1 MRIYLL
7 FFCFFLLFG
16 CKDNLEN
23 QKSSPEPEVVSTP
36 TDTIVH
42 KSIKLVSAYTSS
54 ESHAAETRS
63 IFDNNINTMWV
74 SKKGMTQGEFIEAYF
89 EPSDQVVHKIG
100 LKMEHVGPMV
110 RIFRYR
116 VFLNG
121 KFIGEHKYSEL
132 ITINEKIEHL
142 KFQFSLVDLTETA
155 ITYKENK
162 SIRMAYSMPHQ
173 SVGVSEI
180 FLFDENE
187 NPIKVDYPSPVN
199 NSMNPLLSEGASQPI
214 KVKEGSVLQPLVN
227 RHFANTWKPE
237 ETSVTNTIIL
247 RDNGTFNLESFKELG
262 QQSIPLSNTFGHWTI
277 QSENNKEVRVKLKGK
292 TDDFSGALTN
302 FTEQI
307 KVTEK
312 GFIRKNE
319 KLNIYSSQL

>member
-1 MRIYLL
+1 MCIR
-7 FFCFFLLFG
+7 
-16 CKDNLEN
+16 D
-23 QKSSPEPEVVSTP
+23 
-36 TDTIVH
+36 
-42 KSIKLVSAYTSS
+42 
-54 ESHAAETRS
+54 R
-63 IFDNNINTMWV
+63 
-74 SKKGMTQGEFIEAYF
+74 
-89 EPSDQVVHKIG
+89 
-100 LKMEHVGPMV
+100 V